1 MMKVQL
7 NTVEIDIEKV
17 KDELAEELKE
27 NLNLEN
33 LFISYEENLEKIK
46 KAIEKL
52 YKVTLSEKDLLKID
66 EKIFDNSITITS
78 SNSSV
83 RLFVK
88 NNKIYYILF

>member
-1 MMKVQL
+1 MKVQL

-46 KAIEKL
+46 KVVEKL
-52 YKVTLSEKDLLKID
+52 YKVTLPEKDLLKID

-83 RLFVK
+83 RLFIK

>member
-1 MMKVQL
+1 MKVQL

-52 YKVTLSEKDLLKID
+52 YKVTLPEKDLLKID

-78 SNSSV
+78 TNSSV

>member
-1 MMKVQL
+1 MQL

-46 KAIEKL
+46 KAVEKL
-52 YKVTLSEKDLLKID
+52 YKVTLPEKDLLKID
-66 EKIFDNSITITS
+66 EKIFDKSITITS

-83 RLFVK
+83 RLFIK

>member
-1 MMKVQL
+1 MQL
-7 NTVEIDIEKV
+7 NNLNIDVEKI
-17 KDELAEELKE
+17 KDELVEELEE

-33 LFISYEENLEKIK
+33 LFISYEENLKKIK
-46 KAIEKL
+46 KAVERL
-52 YKVTLSEKDLLKID
+52 YKVTLTEKELLKID
-66 EKIFDNSITITS
+66 ETIFDNSITITS

>member
-1 MMKVQL
+1 MKVQL

-46 KAIEKL
+46 KAVERL
-52 YKVTLSEKDLLKID
+52 YKVTLTEKELLKID
-66 EKIFDNSITITS
+66 EAIFDNSITITS

>member
-1 MMKVQL
+1 MQL
-7 NTVEIDIEKV
+7 NNLNIDVEKI
-17 KDELAEELKE
+17 KDELAEELEE

-33 LFISYEENLEKIK
+33 LFISYEENLKKIK

-52 YKVTLSEKDLLKID
+52 YKVTLPEKDLLKID

-83 RLFVK
+83 RLFIK

>member
-1 MMKVQL
+1 MQL
-7 NTVEIDIEKV
+7 NNLNIDVEKI
-17 KDELAEELKE
+17 KDELAEELEE

-33 LFISYEENLEKIK
+33 LFISYEENLKKIK
-46 KAIEKL
+46 KAVERL
-52 YKVTLSEKDLLKID
+52 YKVTLIEKELLKID
-66 EKIFDNSITITS
+66 ETIFDNSITITS

>member
-1 MMKVQL
+1 MQL
-7 NTVEIDIEKV
+7 NNLNIDVEKI
-17 KDELAEELKE
+17 KDELAEELEE

-33 LFISYEENLEKIK
+33 LFISYEENLKKIK
-46 KAIEKL
+46 KAVERL
-52 YKVTLSEKDLLKID
+52 YKVTLPEKDLLKID
-66 EKIFDNSITITS
+66 EKIFENSITITS

>member
-1 MMKVQL
+1 MKVQL

-52 YKVTLSEKDLLKID
+52 YKVTLPEKDLLKID

-83 RLFVK
+83 RLFIK

>member
-1 MMKVQL
+1 MQL
-7 NTVEIDIEKV
+7 NNLNIDVEKI
-17 KDELAEELKE
+17 KDELAEELEE

-52 YKVTLSEKDLLKID
+52 YKVTLPEKDLLKID
-66 EKIFDNSITITS
+66 EKIFENSITITS

>member
-1 MMKVQL
+1 MQL
-7 NTVEIDIEKV
+7 NNLNIDVEKI
-17 KDELAEELKE
+17 KDELAEELEE

-33 LFISYEENLEKIK
+33 LFISYEENLKKIK
-46 KAIEKL
+46 KAVERL
-52 YKVTLSEKDLLKID
+52 YKVTLTEKELLKID
-66 EKIFDNSITITS
+66 ETIFDNSITITS

>member
-1 MMKVQL
+1 MKVQL

-52 YKVTLSEKDLLKID
+52 YKVTLPEKDLLKID
-66 EKIFDNSITITS
+66 EKIFENSITITS

-83 RLFVK
+83 RLFIK

>member
-1 MMKVQL
+1 MKVQL

>member
-1 MMKVQL
+1 MKVQL
-7 NTVEIDIEKV
+7 NTVEIDIEKM

-52 YKVTLSEKDLLKID
+52 YKVTLPEKDLLKID

-83 RLFVK
+83 RLFIK

>member
-1 MMKVQL
+1 MKVQL

-52 YKVTLSEKDLLKID
+52 YKVTLTEKELLKID
-66 EKIFDNSITITS
+66 ETIFDNSITITS

>member
-1 MMKVQL
+1 MQL
-7 NTVEIDIEKV
+7 NNLNIDVEKI
-17 KDELAEELKE
+17 KDELAEELEE

-33 LFISYEENLEKIK
+33 LFISYEENLKKIK
-46 KAIEKL
+46 KAVERL
-52 YKVTLSEKDLLKID
+52 YKVTLTEKELLKID
-66 EKIFDNSITITS
+66 EAIFDNSITITS

>member
-1 MMKVQL
+1 MQL
-7 NTVEIDIEKV
+7 NNLNIDVEKI
-17 KDELAEELKE
+17 KDELAEELEE

-33 LFISYEENLEKIK
+33 LFISYEENLKKIK
-46 KAIEKL
+46 KVVERL
-52 YKVTLSEKDLLKID
+52 YKVTLTEKELLKID
-66 EKIFDNSITITS
+66 EAIFDNSITITS

>member
-1 MMKVQL
+1 MIVQL

-46 KAIEKL
+46 KAVEKL
-52 YKVTLSEKDLLKID
+52 YKVTLPEKDLLKID
-66 EKIFDNSITITS
+66 EKIFDKSITITS

-83 RLFVK
+83 RLFIK